1 MRSLGVASRTD
12 GTRGE
17 GQAAGGRCICPR
29 STSRG
34 RSAIWEGTSRRTC
47 ARATA
52 EVGAGG
58 AEAPAG
64 APGATTTG
72 TDSRPLPR
80 PPTRR
85 CRTPSSVK
93 TPRRESSARTALR
106 VPRTPRR
113 RSRPSPTSSG
123 PRSHPRDSLTP
134 SARSDAGLALG
145 EALCAAAAASITA
158 SRHGPLSPE
167 LARAETDARDIRGG
181 DVRRRVRRPRRP
193 RAMVRNAD

>member
-12 GTRGE
+12 GDARRG
-17 GQAAGGRCICPR
+17 AGGGRPVHLPEIHIAR
-29 STSRG
+29 

-72 TDSRPLPR
+72 TDSRQLPR

-85 CRTPSSVK
+85 CRTPSSV
-93 TPRRESSARTALR
+93 RRRGEKAQQGRRSGCRARRVDARVHRRRAQVRARIPLALALR
-106 VPRTPRR
+106 QIRRGASAGRGALRRRRRVHHRLATRPALPRTRARGERR
-113 RSRPSPTSSG
+113 QN
-123 PRSHPRDSLTP
+123 
-134 SARSDAGLALG
+134 
-145 EALCAAAAASITA
+145 
-158 SRHGPLSPE
+158 
-167 LARAETDARDIRGG
+167 IRGG